1 MGEITD
7 YILLYLEESEN
18 IKDKVDEIAINLQ
31 NNIKQETP
39 YDQGR
44 LKRSI
49 RVDTRMYKGLA
60 GIITGYWDEGL
71 APHGIFVL
79 AGTKPHKIRPKYKGI
94 VAGGLSH
101 NIGGRALY
109 WKGAKHPVSV
119 VNHPGTKPNDFLG
132 RGLEKTLE
140 AYR

>member
-7 YILLYLEESEN
+7 YLILYLEENET
-18 IKDKVDEIAINLQ
+18 IKDKVDEIAINLET
-31 NNIKQETP
+31 NIKREAP

-44 LKRSI
+44 LRRSI

-60 GIITGYWDEGL
+60 GLITGYWDEGL

-79 AGTKPHKIRPKYKGI
+79 AGTKPHPIFSKKGPGS
-94 VAGGLSH
+94 VLSTPF
-101 NIGGRALY
+101 GVFRM
-109 WKGAKHPVSV
+109 VQ
-119 VNHPGTKPNDFLG
+119 HPGTKPNDFLG
-132 RGLEKTLE
+132 RGLKKTLE

>member
-7 YILLYLEESEN
+7 YLILYLEENET
-18 IKDKVDEIAINLQ
+18 IKDKVDEIAINLES
-31 NNIKQETP
+31 NIKREAP

-44 LKRSI
+44 LRRSI

-60 GIITGYWDEGL
+60 ALITGYWDEGL

-79 AGTKPHKIRPKYKGI
+79 AGTKPHKIVAKN
-94 VAGGLSH
+94 AGG
-101 NIGGRALY
+101 IFYDGIPVEPGE
-109 WKGAKHPVSV
+109 KPHPYKSV
-119 VNHPGTKPNDFLG
+119 MHPGTKPNDFLG
-132 RGLEKTLE
+132 RGLKKTLE